1 MSKYVVSREEDN
13 VWRRNAEKIPADICC
28 LPARE
33 RQRKRADRKEN
44 VNIRGRKDASIH
56 LQFTVVQSRY
66 AQNACNTYGSAC
78 CRTLVVDQIGNE
90 REANDERA
98 RYVNEIYVCGQIT
111 LEFDVN
117 KKARVCSF
125 ICIIVVLLL
134 LLLLKLLVE
143 M

>member
-1 MSKYVVSREEDN
+1 MCVVCCVCLKATSSTFVESDETEEAEETEGRASR
-13 VWRRNAEKIPADICC
+13 
-28 LPARE
+28 
-33 RQRKRADRKEN
+33 
-44 VNIRGRKDASIH
+44 
-56 LQFTVVQSRY
+56 
-66 AQNACNTYGSAC
+66 
-78 CRTLVVDQIGNE
+78 RTLVVDVVGDE